1 MITAVDIDNKCM
13 ANDKVIVS
21 VITGLYVPTA
31 FTPNGDGKN
40 DKWQIPG
47 LAVHPDA
54 VVTIYNRWGQIIYQA
69 KDYYN
74 NPWDGKSKVLAQP
87 TGTFV
92 YLIKLNDPN
101 GQILKGTVT
110 IIR

>member
-1 MITAVDIDNKCM
+1 
-13 ANDKVIVS
+13 
-21 VITGLYVPTA
+21 VITGLFVPTA

-47 LAVHPDA
+47 LAVHPNA
-54 VVTIYNRWGQIIYQA
+54 LVTIYNRWGQIIYQA

-74 NPWDGKSKVLAQP
+74 NPWDGKFNGVEQS
-87 TGTFV
+87 TTTFV
-92 YLIKLNDPN
+92 YMIQLNDA
-101 GQILKGTVT
+101 GRQMLKGTVT